1 MTGAAGK
8 NTTKHTSLLKLV
20 SAHYVNITLYGITT
34 VRGPVVTEL
43 TLTMKMLAID
53 DRAATKVKPTSAAM
67 SLALQPYVLL
77 NLCVIMTSDVV

>member
-1 MTGAAGK
+1 MTLPLAD
-8 NTTKHTSLLKLV
+8 
-20 SAHYVNITLYGITT
+20 AHYVNITSYGITT

-53 DRAATKVKPTSAAM
+53 DKVKPTSAAM

>member
-1 MTGAAGK
+1 MTVAARK

-20 SAHYVNITLYGITT
+20 SAHYVNITSYGITT

-53 DRAATKVKPTSAAM
+53 DKVKPTSAAM

>member
-1 MTGAAGK
+1 MPLEKTQQ
-8 NTTKHTSLLKLV
+8 TSLLKLV
-20 SAHYVNITLYGITT
+20 SFWFHFGNSITT